1 MFFNAVSNGEGT
13 SYVPT
18 ALGSAL
24 MAVVFCA
31 LLGGALYL
39 IAKAAVS
46 YRKKSEG
53 GLPAPG
59 RLTPKKLAFCAVAVA
74 LGIVL
79 SNVKLFH
86 FPTGGSITLLSM
98 LVVCLPGYWFGLGAG
113 LTTGLSYGLLQ
124 LVTNPY
130 VVHPAQLV
138 IEYFLAF
145 GSLGLSGIFFR
156 EKNGLQKGYAASIL
170 GRWFFASLSGW
181 IFFKEYAWEGWNPL
195 LYSFAYNAIYI
206 LSEAAISLL
215 LLALPP
221 IKGALAK
228 VRNMALEK

>member
-74 LGIVL
+74 LGVVL

-156 EKNGLQKGYAASIL
+156 EKNGLQKCIL
-170 GRWFFASLSGW
+170 GSRKAMPPAS
-181 IFFKEYAWEGWNPL
+181 WEDGSSPPSPAGSFSRNTPGKDGILFSIPL
-195 LYSFAYNAIYI
+195 PIMPFTSFPKRPSPCYSWR
-206 LSEAAISLL
+206 SL
-215 LLALPP
+215 P
-221 IKGALAK
+221 
-228 VRNMALEK
+228 

>member
-74 LGIVL
+74 LGVVL

-98 LVVCLPGYWFGLGAG
+98 LVVCLPGYWTHHRTLLRPAAACHQPLRGAPG
-113 LTTGLSYGLLQ
+113 TAGNR
-124 LVTNPY
+124 VFP
-130 VVHPAQLV
+130 
-138 IEYFLAF
+138 
-145 GSLGLSGIFFR
+145 GIWLP
-156 EKNGLQKGYAASIL
+156 GPV
-170 GRWFFASLSGW
+170 
-181 IFFKEYAWEGWNPL
+181 WNLFP
-195 LYSFAYNAIYI
+195 
-206 LSEAAISLL
+206 
-215 LLALPP
+215 
-221 IKGALAK
+221 
-228 VRNMALEK
+228 